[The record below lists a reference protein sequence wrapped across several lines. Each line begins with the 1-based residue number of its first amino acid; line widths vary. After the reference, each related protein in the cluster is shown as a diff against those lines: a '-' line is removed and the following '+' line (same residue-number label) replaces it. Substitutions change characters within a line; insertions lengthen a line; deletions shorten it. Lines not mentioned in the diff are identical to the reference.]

1 MTLRRV
7 AGLVLV
13 AVSAY
18 GCTKKPPPV
27 AVAPPQSAPAARTD
41 SSAIFAARAQA
52 RRDSIAAADRVARDN
67 AERDRVGRV
76 ARVRE
81 TLSDIVYF
89 EYDSDQLT
97 QEAQEKLRTK
107 VAIIRANPN
116 LQVQVE
122 GHADERGST
131 EYNLALGQRRAETVR
146 DFMAGYGVDTGRI
159 VTISFGEERPLME
172 GVEESAW
179 ARNRRAEFSVA
190 GGEITAVPPEVR

>member
-18 GCTKKPPPV
+18 GCTRKPPPA
-27 AVAPPQSAPAARTD
+27 AVVPPSAPARAD
-41 SSAIFAARAQA
+41 SSAILAARAQA
-52 RRDSIAAADRVARDN
+52 RRDSIAAAERVARDN
-67 AERDRVGRV
+67 AERDRLAGV

-97 QEAQEKLRTK
+97 QEAQDKLRTK
-107 VAIIRANPN
+107 VAILRANPS
-116 LQVQVE
+116 LQLQVE

-146 DFMAGYGVDTGRI
+146 DFMAGYGVDPGRI
-159 VTISFGEERPLME
+159 VTISFGEERPLAE
-172 GVEESAW
+172 GVDESAW
-179 ARNRRAEFSVA
+179 ARNRRAEFSIA
-190 GGEITAVPPEVR
+190 GGEISTLPAEVR

>member
-1 MTLRRV
+1 MKLRRV

-13 AVSAY
+13 AVSVY

-27 AVAPPQSAPAARTD
+27 VVQPQAPPARTD
-41 SSAIFAARAQA
+41 SSAIIAAREQA
-52 RRDSIAAADRVARDN
+52 RRDSIAAAERVARDN
-67 AERDRVGRV
+67 AERDRLARV

-89 EYDSDQLT
+89 EYDSDELT
-97 QEAQEKLRTK
+97 AEAQEKLRTK
-107 VAIIRANPN
+107 IAIIRANPG

-146 DFMAGYGVDTGRI
+146 DFMAGYGVDNGRI
-159 VTISFGEERPLME
+159 VTISFGEERPIVE
-172 GVEESAW
+172 GTSESAW
-179 ARNRRAEFSVA
+179 ARNRRAEFSIS
-190 GGEITAVPPEVR
+190 GGEITTIPPEVR

>member
-7 AGLVLV
+7 AALALV
-13 AVSAY
+13 AVATY
-18 GCTKKPPPV
+18 GCTRKPPP
-27 AVAPPQSAPAARTD
+27 AVIAPQAPARTD
-41 SSAIFAARAQA
+41 SSAIIAAREQA
-52 RRDSIAAADRVARDN
+52 RRDSIAAAERVARDN
-67 AERDRVGRV
+67 AERDRLARV

-97 QEAQEKLRTK
+97 SEAQEKLRTK

-116 LQVQVE
+116 LQMQVA

-146 DFMAGYGVDTGRI
+146 DFMTGYGVDAGRI
-159 VTISFGEERPLME
+159 TTISFGEERPIVE
-172 GVEESAW
+172 GTDESAW
-179 ARNRRAEFSVA
+179 ARNRRAEFSIA
-190 GGEITAVPPEVR
+190 GGEITTIPPEVR

>member
-1 MTLRRV
+1 MKLRRV

-18 GCTKKPPPV
+18 GCTRRPPPV
-27 AVAPPQSAPAARTD
+27 AVTPPAAAPD
-41 SSAIFAARAQA
+41 SSAIIAAREQA
-52 RRDSIAAADRVARDN
+52 RRDSIAAAERVARDN
-67 AERDRVGRV
+67 AERERLARV

-97 QEAQEKLRTK
+97 AEAQEKLRTK
-107 VAIIRANPN
+107 VAIVRANPT
-116 LQVQVE
+116 LRMQVE

-146 DFMAGYGVDTGRI
+146 DFMTSYGVDTGQ
-159 VTISFGEERPLME
+159 VATISFGEERPLVE
-172 GVEESAW
+172 GAEESVW
-179 ARNRRAEFSVA
+179 ARNRRAEFSIA
-190 GGEITAVPPEVR
+190 GGEITTVPPEVQ

>member
-1 MTLRRV
+1 MKLRRV

-13 AVSAY
+13 AVSVY

-27 AVAPPQSAPAARTD
+27 VVQPEAPARTD
-41 SSAIFAARAQA
+41 SSAIIAAREQA
-52 RRDSIAAADRVARDN
+52 RRDSIAAAERVARDN
-67 AERDRVGRV
+67 AERDRLARV

-89 EYDSDQLT
+89 EYDSDELT
-97 QEAQEKLRTK
+97 AEAQEKLRTK
-107 VAIIRANPN
+107 VAIIRANPT
-116 LQVQVE
+116 LQMQVE

-159 VTISFGEERPLME
+159 ATISFGEERPIVE
-172 GVEESAW
+172 GTGESAW
-179 ARNRRAEFSVA
+179 SRNRRAEFSIS
-190 GGEITAVPPEVR
+190 GGEITTVPPEVR